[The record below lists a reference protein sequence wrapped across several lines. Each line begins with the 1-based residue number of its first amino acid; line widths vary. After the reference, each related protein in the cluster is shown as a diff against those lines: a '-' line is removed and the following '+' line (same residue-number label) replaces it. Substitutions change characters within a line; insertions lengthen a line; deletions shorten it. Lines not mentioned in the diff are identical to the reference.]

1 MSRSNSVYKVIHNRC
16 LDLVKSLGPG
26 EDLPPETELA
36 ARLDASRTTV
46 RAVLEHLNAT
56 GVIRW
61 SGRSKTIIRLP
72 APPDYFAEEE
82 TLSAT
87 ERVETA
93 FMEYILSGDLKPG
106 AILRESELAREFAV
120 SHSAIR
126 EYLIRF
132 SRFGLIEKK
141 PNRHWVLNGFTRDFA
156 IEVFDVR
163 EMFELRALRD
173 LLAHPLDAATLAE
186 LRALAKQHKALLER
200 IDDDFLRF
208 PRLDERFHKLITAR
222 LHNRFVDDFFALVS
236 LIFHFHYRWNKALEK
251 DRNRYAAIEHLAVIE
266 ALLKGD
272 TVQAETAFRQHLQS
286 ARQTLMD
293 SVQWD

>member
-1 MSRSNSVYKVIHNRC
+1 MSRSNSVYKVIHNRS
-16 LDLVKSLGPG
+16 LDLVQTLGPG

-36 ARLDASRTTV
+36 ALLDASRTTV
-46 RAVLEHLNAT
+46 RAVLEHLNT
-56 GVIRW
+56 IGVIRW
-61 SGRSKTIIRLP
+61 NGRSKTIIRLP
-72 APPDYFAEEE
+72 GPADYFAEEE

-87 ERVETA
+87 ARVETA
-93 FMEYILSGDLKPG
+93 FMDYILSGDLAPG

-163 EMFELRALRD
+163 EMFEMRALND
-173 LLAHPLDAATLAE
+173 LLRSPIDAATTAE
-186 LRALAKQHKALLER
+186 LRTLAQHHEALLTR

-208 PRLDERFHKLITAR
+208 PRLDERFHKLITSR
-222 LHNRFVDDFFALVS
+222 LHNRFVDDFFDLVS
-236 LIFHFHYRWNKALEK
+236 LIFHFHYRWNKLHEK
-251 DRNRYAAIEHLAVIE
+251 ARNRNAAIEHLAVIE
-266 ALLKGD
+266 AMLAD
-272 TVQAETAFRQHLQS
+272 DPARAEEAFRQHLQS

>member
-1 MSRSNSVYKVIHNRC
+1 MSRSNSVYKVIHNRS
-16 LDLVKSLGPG
+16 LDLVQSRGLG

-46 RAVLEHLNAT
+46 RAVLNQLNKT

-61 SGRSKTIIRLP
+61 NGRSKTIIRLP
-72 APPDYFAEEE
+72 GPPDYFAEEE

-93 FMEYILSGDLKPG
+93 FMDYILSGDLAPG
-106 AILRESELAREFAV
+106 AILRESELAREFGV

-163 EMFELRALRD
+163 EMFEIRALRD
-173 LLAHPLDAATLAE
+173 LLGAPLDAAAVTE
-186 LRALAKQHKALLER
+186 LRALAAQHKALLGR

-208 PRLDERFHKLITAR
+208 PRLDERFHKLITSR

-236 LIFHFHYRWNKALEK
+236 LIFHFHYRWNKSHEK
-251 DRNRYAAIEHLAVIE
+251 DRNRIAAIEHLAVIE
-266 ALLKGD
+266 ALLAD
-272 TVQAETAFRQHLQS
+272 DPARAEEAFRRHLQS

>member
-1 MSRSNSVYKVIHNRC
+1 MSRSKSVYKVIHNRC
-16 LDLVKSLGPG
+16 LDVAQSLSVGQ
-26 EDLPPETELA
+26 DLPPESELA
-36 ARLDASRTTV
+36 DRLDASRTTV
-46 RAVLEHLNAT
+46 RAVLEHLNAI

-61 SGRSKTIIRLP
+61 NGRSKTIIRLP
-72 APPDYFAEEE
+72 GPPDYFAEEE

-163 EMFELRALRD
+163 EMFEMRALRD
-173 LLAHPLDAATLAE
+173 LLRAPLDAGTVAE
-186 LRALAKQHKALLER
+186 LRTLAQQHKALLDH
-200 IDDDFLRF
+200 ISDDFLRF
-208 PRLDERFHKLITAR
+208 PRLDERFHKLITSR
-222 LHNRFVDDFFALVS
+222 LHNRFVDDFFDLVS
-236 LIFHFHYRWNKALEK
+236 LIFHFHYRWNKTHEK
-251 DRNRYAAIEHLAVIE
+251 DRNRVAAIEHLAVID
-266 ALLKGD
+266 ALLTGD
-272 TVQAETAFRQHLQS
+272 PVLAEAAFRQHLQS
-286 ARQTLMD
+286 ARQTLIG
-293 SVQWD
+293 SVPWD

>member
-1 MSRSNSVYKVIHNRC
+1 VSRSNSVYKVIHNRS
-16 LDLVKSLGPG
+16 LDLVQSLGLG

-46 RAVLEHLNAT
+46 RAVLEHLDAT

-61 SGRSKTIIRLP
+61 DGRSKTIIRLP
-72 APPDYFAEEE
+72 VPPDYFAEQE

-173 LLAHPLDAATLAE
+173 LLARPLDAATTAE
-186 LRALAKQHKALLER
+186 LTALATQHKALLGR

-208 PRLDERFHKLITAR
+208 PRLDERFHKLITSR
-222 LHNRFVDDFFALVS
+222 LHNRFVDDFFDLVS
-236 LIFHFHYRWNKALEK
+236 LIFHFHYRWNKTHEK
-251 DRNRYAAIEHLAVIE
+251 DRNRFAAIEHLAVIE
-266 ALLKGD
+266 ALLTSDAGA
-272 TVQAETAFRQHLQS
+272 AEAAFRQHLQS